1 MLEYRIFVGEEISL
15 EEILN
20 SRILAVETISVEM
33 VLRSSGKSRRDSM
46 LLVGEGISLEV

>member
-1 MLEYRIFVGEEISL
+1 MLEYRIFVDEEISL
-15 EEILN
+15 EEKLN

-33 VLRSSGKSRRDSM
+33 VLRSSGKSRDSM